1 VVDNKL
7 RVKDIAAELGI
18 GNKDVM
24 QACRDLDIPVRS
36 HMSTIEDDEADQI
49 RAHVKK
55 GAKATEVVLKEVQPG
70 MVVRRRRKAVRP
82 GSQPVAEDSADEP
95 EDDEAQDME
104 PGDEAQADA
113 PDAPEAP
120 DEAAQ
125 AAESTPA
132 QPRPAR
138 KARVVRETPKARII
152 SPAELRGS
160 EPAPAPEAEEP
171 VAQTPVD
178 AQPADAQPQAP
189 EAPAAPEAP
198 VTAEAPEA
206 GATEPQAPGQDA
218 PAPEAETPVTEAEA
232 GPESAAEGPEAPEAE
247 GADAE
252 GEPRKKKKKKIIIT
266 PKVRVISRPD
276 PNMAPPAAA
285 VAEEQPQERQRP
297 VLRLRGQGA
306 PGAEPGRPAGGY
318 SGPGRP
324 GGFNAPANTP
334 GGEAPAGDS
343 GDASSKKRR
352 KKDRR
357 VVDFSYKEDV
367 PKGFDRGKKGK
378 KTRRDRRGFEIP
390 EPQGTQPIKAAKRK
404 VRIED
409 AIRLADLAKSMG
421 VKAQALIKVLF
432 AQFGL
437 MATINQSLDYDTA
450 ALVAAEFGYE
460 VEKVGFSEEEYLA
473 PKDEDSPETLAPR
486 APVVTIMGHVDH
498 GKTSLLDA
506 IRKSKIAS
514 GEAGGI
520 TQHIGA
526 YDVTTPRGKIVF
538 LDTPGHAAFTA
549 MRARGAQVTDIV
561 ILVVAA
567 DDGVME
573 QTREAIS
580 HSKAA
585 GVPIIVAVNKMDKP
599 EANPDRV
606 MRELAEQGLSSEEW
620 GGETIFVNVSAKAG
634 TNLDTLLEMVLLQ
647 AEVLEL
653 KANPDKPAQG
663 HIVEA
668 RLDKGRGPVAT
679 VLITAGTL
687 RQGDT
692 FICGTQNGKVRA
704 MFNDQGRKL
713 KEAGPATPV
722 EVQGFDGIPQA
733 GDLFVCVED
742 EKVARR
748 IAGNRQLKERERTL
762 ARESRVTLES
772 FMASKPGAE
781 AMNLNLVLKADVQG
795 SLEAIVDALKKLST
809 DAVKVNVIH
818 GGAGAITESDIL
830 LAAASEAIVIGF
842 NVRPTAKIKEVADHE
857 NVDVRF
863 YDIIYK
869 LVSDVKDA
877 MTGMLAP
884 VISEKYLGQAEVRE
898 TFSIPKVGT
907 IAGCYV
913 VDGELRRNA
922 KIRLLRD
929 GVVVYTGALSSLKRF
944 KDDAKEVRRGY
955 ECGAA
960 LDKFNDVKVGD
971 VIEAFE
977 EVETAATL
985 D

>member
-1 VVDNKL
+1 VVDSKL

-24 QACRDLDIPVRS
+24 QACRDLDIPVKS
-36 HMSTIEDDEADQI
+36 HMSTLEDEEVGQI
-49 RAHVKK
+49 RAHVHKA
-55 GAKATEVVLKEVQPG
+55 AKATEVVLKEVQPG
-70 MVVRRRRKAVRP
+70 MVVRRRRKTVRGGARP
-82 GSQPVAEDSADEP
+82 AAQEPEADEP
-95 EDDEAQDME
+95 RDERPAA
-104 PGDEAQADA
+104 EAADA
-113 PDAPEAP
+113 ADVSETPETEERKAPG
-120 DEAAQ
+120 
-125 AAESTPA
+125 

-138 KARVVRETPKARII
+138 KARTVRETPKARII
-152 SPAELRGS
+152 SAAEVRKAED
-160 EPAPAPEAEEP
+160 EPAPAPVAEAPEAPE
-171 VAQTPVD
+171 AQ
-178 AQPADAQPQAP
+178 APADAAPQAQAP
-189 EAPAAPEAP
+189 EAPAAD
-198 VTAEAPEA
+198 
-206 GATEPQAPGQDA
+206 QAPGQQDAAKVVAGPEAEAPAQDEPSAGEAQDAEAAEESGAQAGDA
-218 PAPEAETPVTEAEA
+218 PAQA
-232 GPESAAEGPEAPEAE
+232 PEAPEAE
-247 GADAE
+247 ETGDAGAEDAE
-252 GEPRKKKKKKIIIT
+252 ASGEPRKKKKKKIVVT
-266 PKVRVISRPD
+266 PKVRIISRPD
-276 PNMAPPAAA
+276 PSQAAPAP
-285 VAEEQPQERQRP
+285 EPPQERQRP

-306 PGAEPGRPAGGY
+306 PAPGGPG
-318 SGPGRP
+318 GPGRP
-324 GGFNAPANTP
+324 GGYAGPSGPSGPSGPDAPS
-334 GGEAPAGDS
+334 GDS
-343 GDASSKKRR
+343 GDASKKRR

-367 PKGFDRGKKGK
+367 PKGFDRNKKGK
-378 KTRRDRRGFEIP
+378 KGRRDRRGFEIP
-390 EPQGTQPIKAAKRK
+390 EPQNTQPIKAAKRK

-437 MATINQSLDYDTA
+437 MATINQALDYDTA

-473 PKDEDSPETLAPR
+473 PKDDDSPETLEPR

-506 IRKSKIAS
+506 IRKSKVAS

-599 EANPDRV
+599 EANPERV

-620 GGETIFVNVSAKAG
+620 GGDTIFVNVSAKAG

-653 KANPDKPAQG
+653 KANPAKAAQG

-687 RQGDT
+687 RQGDS
-692 FICGTQNGKVRA
+692 FVCGTQNGKVRA

-722 EVQGFDGIPQA
+722 EVQGFEGIPQA

-772 FMASKPGAE
+772 FMASRPGAE

-830 LAAASEAIVIGF
+830 LAAASEAIVVGF

-922 KIRLLRD
+922 KVRLLRD
-929 GVVVYTGALSSLKRF
+929 GVVVYTGSLSSLKRF